1 MVPYYGHHTCSMFIK
16 GKPIKFSFK
25 IWMLCSSSGYP
36 YAMEIYSGRKNES
49 PGMPQGEDGVTQP
62 LSKIT
67 DLSRPEIY
75 FDNFFTYYN
84 LLKKLAD
91 SRIRA
96 TGTVQSSYI
105 RLCPLLWIITQL
117 PKRAEEQ
124 WITVVMAL
132 YSFTDGITVQL

>member
-1 MVPYYGHHTCSMFIK
+1 
-16 GKPIKFSFK
+16 FK

-49 PGMPQGEDGVTQP
+49 PGMPQGED
-62 LSKIT
+62 
-67 DLSRPEIY
+67 
-75 FDNFFTYYN
+75 
-84 LLKKLAD
+84 D

-96 TGTVQSSYI
+96 TGTVRSSYI

-132 YSFTDGITVQL
+132 YSFADGITVQL